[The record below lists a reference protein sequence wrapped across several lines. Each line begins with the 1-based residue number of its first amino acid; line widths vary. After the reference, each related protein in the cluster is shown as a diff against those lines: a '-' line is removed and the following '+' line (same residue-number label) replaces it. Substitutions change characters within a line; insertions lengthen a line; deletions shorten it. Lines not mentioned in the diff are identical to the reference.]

1 MHQAN
6 SLNNGLVTHKHV
18 DGWMDI
24 DRIRNRY
31 LLNTEEE
38 SRDGYRCIYS
48 LNETSKL
55 HDKEIVGV
63 VTYRLI

>member
-24 DRIRNRY
+24 ELEID
-31 LLNTEEE
+31 
-38 SRDGYRCIYS
+38 IY
-48 LNETSKL
+48 
-55 HDKEIVGV
+55 
-63 VTYRLI
+63 